1 MTDDAELIRRL
12 QMEDDQ
18 EASRLIFQ
26 KFYKRVFNY
35 TFKLLR
41 NHENAEEIVNDTFS
55 QAFRKIENL
64 RDSSKLLG
72 WLYTIARNLALDQ
85 RRKIGRQLAN
95 IELVPFEEHS
105 VKKHSSIYTAD
116 ISTADIAAVSAYRN
130 FRQSEANSDRIDVL
144 KRLIRLLPRT
154 DQKVMEFC
162 YFDEKSQK
170 EIAVLTNTTS
180 KSVEHRLGRARN
192 LVKAIVSQL
201 DDLLHL
207 LPYEESMMMGRYLL
221 DKFSQEEIAELAGIS
236 PQAVADSL
244 ARVMKRWKKIIA
256 NQARQQ

>member
-1 MTDDAELIRRL
+1 MVDNAELIRRL
-12 QMEDDQ
+12 QMGDDQ

-41 NHENAEEIVNDTFS
+41 NHEDAEEIVNDTFS
-55 QAFRKIENL
+55 QAFGKIEKL

-72 WLYTIARNLALDQ
+72 WLYTIARNLALDH

-95 IELVPFEEHS
+95 IELLPFEEHS

-116 ISTADIAAVSAYRN
+116 IAAVSAYRD
-130 FRQSEANSDRIDVL
+130 FRQSEANSDRIGVL
-144 KRLIRLLPRT
+144 KRLIRLLPGT
-154 DQKVMEFC
+154 DREVMEFC

-170 EIAVLTNTTS
+170 EIAVLTNTTP

-192 LVKAIVSQL
+192 LLKAIVSQL

-236 PQAVADSL
+236 PQAVVDSL
-244 ARVMKRWKKIIA
+244 ERVMKRWKKIIA